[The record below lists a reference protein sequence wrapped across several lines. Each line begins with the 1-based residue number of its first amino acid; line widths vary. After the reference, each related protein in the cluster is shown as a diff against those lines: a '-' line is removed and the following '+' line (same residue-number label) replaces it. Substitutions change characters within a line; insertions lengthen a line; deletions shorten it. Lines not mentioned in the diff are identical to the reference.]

1 MRFASVISV
10 ISALSAV
17 TALTARPVAAQDKL
31 GTISF
36 PTSGSKAAQA
46 DFIRGVLLL
55 HSFEYQDA
63 LAEFRKARTRD
74 PGLAMAYWGE
84 AMTWNHPL
92 WNEQWPD
99 SGRAAL
105 KALAPTPAARLA
117 KAKTDKERAWMA
129 AIDVLY
135 GEGEKARR
143 DTLYNQALA
152 EMYRRWPA
160 DDEVKTFYALSIM
173 GLSQAVRNVPA
184 YMRAGALALEV
195 AERKPDHPGAAHY
208 VIHAFDDPVH
218 APLGEQAAHA
228 YSKIAPGADHAQHM
242 TTHIFLALGQWEP
255 TVTQNAIAAGADTSK
270 WQPGHYTYWLHYA
283 LLQQGR
289 KAEAIALLNSLHDHL
304 PATASIGRRAYL
316 GNARAQ
322 QVFNARRWDDP
333 ALAWSIN
340 LADAGAIPRSVD
352 AFTRGYAAL
361 ARGDRAAAEAE
372 AEAIEQLAGQGVG
385 PLGGLTEVSELLGKE
400 LRAALQRASGDKA
413 GAVAA
418 LRGMAEAS
426 ATLPMEYG
434 PPDFVKPPYEL
445 LGEWLLEDG
454 DAAGA
459 QAAFTRSLQVMPG
472 RLLSLEGLATAARAT
487 GDLAT
492 AARAEEE
499 IRRGK
504 GN

>member
-105 KALAPTPAARLA
+105 NALAPTPAARLA
-117 KAKTDKERAWMA
+117 KAKTDKERAWIA

-143 DTLYNQALA
+143 DTLYSQALA

-160 DDEVKTFYALSIM
+160 DDEVKSFYALSIM

-228 YSKIAPGADHAQHM
+228 YSKSLVSLRCQRYSP
-242 TTHIFLALGQWEP
+242 
-255 TVTQNAIAAGADTSK
+255 
-270 WQPGHYTYWLHYA
+270 
-283 LLQQGR
+283 LQ
-289 KAEAIALLNSLHDHL
+289 
-304 PATASIGRRAYL
+304 
-316 GNARAQ
+316 
-322 QVFNARRWDDP
+322 
-333 ALAWSIN
+333 
-340 LADAGAIPRSVD
+340 
-352 AFTRGYAAL
+352 
-361 ARGDRAAAEAE
+361 
-372 AEAIEQLAGQGVG
+372 
-385 PLGGLTEVSELLGKE
+385 
-400 LRAALQRASGDKA
+400 
-413 GAVAA
+413 GAVHTV
-418 LRGMAEAS
+418 GS
-426 ATLPMEYG
+426 KT
-434 PPDFVKPPYEL
+434 VK
-445 LGEWLLEDG
+445 
-454 DAAGA
+454 A
-459 QAAFTRSLQVMPG
+459 
-472 RLLSLEGLATAARAT
+472 
-487 GDLAT
+487 
-492 AARAEEE
+492 
-499 IRRGK
+499 
-504 GN
+504 